1 MAPACFSE
9 SKSSK
14 NPEVSASFRHQFT
27 VSRIIDDQAALAGFL
42 SGGTNGTPVAIDT
55 EADSLHRYRE
65 SLCLVQF
72 AHGKECVLIDPL
84 AIDDLGPLVECLG
97 KCETWM
103 HGADY
108 DMTMLQRAFG
118 VLPPMVWDTQI
129 GARLLGHRKFGLGDL
144 VEHFFGVKLSKSSQK
159 ADWGRRPLSEEMI
172 EYALNDVRY
181 LLPMGERIV
190 ADLKERGRYE
200 WFVESCRAARDRVL
214 ERDDSREEAWRIK
227 GAGKLDRRG
236 LAFLKELWHWRD
248 EEARSWDR
256 PSFMVANNRDLIQW
270 STELSAGR
278 KVELPKHFRSGRIRR
293 FMAAVKRARALPPEQ
308 LPERPQGKRRRRNA
322 AFEQRLDALI
332 AARETAAAS
341 LDIESSLIAPRSILE
356 QLAAEEAQP
365 ADLLLDW
372 QLHCLDL

>member
-1 MAPACFSE
+1 ML
-9 SKSSK
+9 
-14 NPEVSASFRHQFT
+14 
-27 VSRIIDDQAALAGFL
+27 RIIDDRVALAGFL
-42 SGGTNGTPVAIDT
+42 SGGANGKPVAIDT

-72 AHGKECVLIDPL
+72 AHGEKCVLIDPL
-84 AIDDLGPLVECLG
+84 AIDDLGPLAECLAR
-97 KCETWM
+97 CETWM

-190 ADLKERGRYE
+190 AELKERGRYD
-200 WFVESCRAARDRVL
+200 WFVESCRAARERVL

-256 PSFMVANNRDLIQW
+256 PSFMVANNRDLLQW
-270 STELSAGR
+270 SIDLAAGR
-278 KVELPKHFRSGRIRR
+278 KVEFPKHFRSGRIRR
-293 FMAAVKRARALPPEQ
+293 FMSAVKRARALPPEQ

-332 AARETAAAS
+332 AARNTAASS
-341 LDIESSLIAPRSILE
+341 LDIEPSLIAPRSILE

-365 ADLLLDW
+365 ADLLLNW
-372 QLHCLDL
+372 QLHSLNLP